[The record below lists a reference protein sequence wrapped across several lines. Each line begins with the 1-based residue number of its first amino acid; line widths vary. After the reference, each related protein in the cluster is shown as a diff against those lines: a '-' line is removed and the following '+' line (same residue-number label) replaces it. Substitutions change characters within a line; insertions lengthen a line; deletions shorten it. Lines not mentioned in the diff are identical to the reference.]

1 MKKSKG
7 MKATSVRGLLSFMI
21 VVLILGI
28 AGGFYLG
35 LQKVREFSIDVN
47 HTVADSEASGSSIDE
62 LQKLKQ
68 ALAQSETLVNKANLV
83 FATEANYQS
92 QALKDVQKYASTF
105 GITIKNTDFG
115 DASSTVGARN
125 FVITLQSP
133 VEYSKLLQFLDAI
146 ENNLPKMQVASVSLN
161 RPTTG
166 DANKAVDTGTITI
179 GISTR

>member
-1 MKKSKG
+1 MKKSGG
-7 MKATSVRGLLSFMI
+7 MKATSVRGLLSF
-21 VVLILGI
+21 VVVLLILGI

-35 LQKVREFSIDVN
+35 LQKVREFSISVN
-47 HTVADSEASGSSIDE
+47 HTVANADASGGSIDE

-83 FATEANYQS
+83 FSTEASYQS
-92 QALKDVQKYASTF
+92 QALKDVQKYAGTF

-115 DASSTVGARN
+115 GATSTVGARS

-133 VEYSKLLQFLDAI
+133 VDYAKLLQFLDAI
-146 ENNLPKMQVASVSLN
+146 EGNLPKMQVATISLN
-161 RPTTG
+161 RPKTG
-166 DANKAVDTGTITI
+166 DVNRSVETGTITI